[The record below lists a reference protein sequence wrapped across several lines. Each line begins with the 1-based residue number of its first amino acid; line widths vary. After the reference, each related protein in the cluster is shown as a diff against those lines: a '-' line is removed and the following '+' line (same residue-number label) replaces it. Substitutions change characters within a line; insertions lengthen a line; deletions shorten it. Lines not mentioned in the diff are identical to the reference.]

1 MLKPNQKSE
10 SSKKN
15 QVEKMFDSIS
25 FEYDL
30 LNEIMTFNSH
40 KRWKKNILNIAKK
53 LKPKNALD
61 IATGTAD
68 IAINLGSIS
77 NCKVVG
83 VDISEQMLNV
93 GRKKITKMKLDESVR
108 LETGDAENL
117 NFKDNYFDLVTIGFG
132 VRNFQDL
139 EKGLRESFRVL
150 NKEGTLII
158 LETSVPENRIMK
170 LFYSIFTRT
179 YIPIMARIF
188 SKDKSAYNYL
198 LNSAELFPSGTKFSN
213 ILKSVGFADVLIKP
227 KLFGSS
233 TIYVCKKK

>member
-1 MLKPNQKSE
+1 MKPNQESKSP
-10 SSKKN
+10 KKN

-30 LNEIMTFNSH
+30 LNAIMTFNSH

-77 NCKVVG
+77 NCEVIG

-93 GRKKITKMKLDESVR
+93 GREKITKMKLTKAVR
-108 LETGDAENL
+108 LESGDAENL

-139 EKGLRESFRVL
+139 EKGLSESLRVL
-150 NKEGTLII
+150 KAKGTLIV

-179 YIPIMARIF
+179 YIPIMAMIF

-198 LNSAELFPSGTKFSN
+198 LNSAELFPSGTKFKD
-213 ILKSVGFADVLIKP
+213 ILKSVGFSQVKIKP

-233 TIYVCKKK
+233 TIYIATK

>member
-1 MLKPNQKSE
+1 MKPNQESKSP
-10 SSKKN
+10 KKN

-30 LNEIMTFNSH
+30 LNAIMTFNSH

-77 NCKVVG
+77 NCEVIG

-93 GRKKITKMKLDESVR
+93 GREKITKMKLTKAVR
-108 LETGDAENL
+108 LESGDAENL

-139 EKGLRESFRVL
+139 EKGLSESLRVL
-150 NKEGTLII
+150 KVKGTLIV

-179 YIPIMARIF
+179 YIPIMAMIF

-198 LNSAELFPSGTKFSN
+198 LNSAELFPSGTKFKD
-213 ILKSVGFADVLIKP
+213 ILKSVGFSQVKIKP

-233 TIYVCKKK
+233 TIYIATK

>member
-1 MLKPNQKSE
+1 MKPNQE
-10 SSKKN
+10 SKISKKN

-30 LNEIMTFNSH
+30 LNAIMTFNSH

-77 NCKVVG
+77 NCEVIG

-93 GRKKITKMKLDESVR
+93 GRQKITKMKLTKSVR
-108 LETGDAENL
+108 LESGDAENL

-139 EKGLRESFRVL
+139 EKGLSESLRVL
-150 NKEGTLII
+150 KVKGTLIV

-179 YIPIMARIF
+179 YIPIMAMIF

>member
-1 MLKPNQKSE
+1 MKPNQKSK
-10 SSKKN
+10 SSKKI

-30 LNEIMTFNSH
+30 LNGIMTFNSH

-68 IAINLGSIS
+68 IAINLGAIS
-77 NCKVVG
+77 NCKVIG

-93 GRKKITKMKLDESVR
+93 GREKITKMKLGKSVR
-108 LETGDAENL
+108 LESGDAENL

-139 EKGLRESFRVL
+139 EQGLRESFRVL

-158 LETSVPENRIMK
+158 LETSIPENIIMK

-179 YIPIMARIF
+179 YIPVVASIF

-198 LNSAELFPSGTKFSN
+198 LNSAEFFPSGSRFSD
-213 ILKSVGFADVLIKP
+213 ILKSVGYANILIKP

>member
-1 MLKPNQKSE
+1 
-10 SSKKN
+10 
-15 QVEKMFDSIS
+15 MFDSIS

-30 LNEIMTFNSH
+30 LNGIMTFNNH
-40 KRWKKNILNIAKK
+40 KRWKKNILDIAKK

-83 VDISEQMLNV
+83 VDISEQMLSI
-93 GRKKITKMKLDESVR
+93 GREKISKNKLDETVS

-117 NFKDNYFDLVTIGFG
+117 NFKDGYFDLVTIGFG

-139 EKGLRESFRVL
+139 EKGLKESYRVL
-150 NKEGTLII
+150 NDTGTLVI
-158 LETSVPENRIMK
+158 LETSVPENIIMK
-170 LFYSIFTRT
+170 FFYSLFTRT
-179 YIPIMARIF
+179 YIPIMASIF

-198 LNSAELFPSGTKFSN
+198 LNSAEAFPSGTRFSN
-213 ILKSVGFADVLIKP
+213 ILKSVGFENVIVKP

-233 TIYVCKKK
+233 TIYIATK

>member
-1 MLKPNQKSE
+1 
-10 SSKKN
+10 
-15 QVEKMFDSIS
+15 MFDSIS

-30 LNEIMTFNSH
+30 LNAIMTFNSH

-77 NCKVVG
+77 NCDVIG
-83 VDISEQMLNV
+83 VDISEKMLNV
-93 GRKKITKMKLDESVR
+93 GREKITKMKLTKAVR
-108 LETGDAENL
+108 LESGDAENL

-139 EKGLRESFRVL
+139 EKGLSESLRVL
-150 NKEGTLII
+150 KAKGTLIV

-179 YIPIMARIF
+179 YIPIMATIF

-198 LNSAELFPSGTKFSN
+198 LNSAELFPSGTKFKD
-213 ILKSVGFADVLIKP
+213 ILKSVGFSQVKINP

-233 TIYVCKKK
+233 TIYIATK

>member
-1 MLKPNQKSE
+1 MKPNQESK

-30 LNEIMTFNSH
+30 LNAIMTFNSH

-77 NCKVVG
+77 NCEVIG

-93 GRKKITKMKLDESVR
+93 GREKITKMKLTKSVR
-108 LETGDAENL
+108 LESGDAENL

-139 EKGLRESFRVL
+139 DKGLSESLRVL
-150 NKEGTLII
+150 KVKGTLIV

-179 YIPIMARIF
+179 YIPIMAMIF

-198 LNSAELFPSGTKFSN
+198 LNSAELFPSGTKFKD
-213 ILKSVGFADVLIKP
+213 ILKSVGFSQVKIKP

-233 TIYVCKKK
+233 TIYIATK

>member
-1 MLKPNQKSE
+1 MKPNQESK

-30 LNEIMTFNSH
+30 LNAIMTFNSH

-77 NCKVVG
+77 NCEVIG

-93 GRKKITKMKLDESVR
+93 GREKITKMKLTKAVR
-108 LETGDAENL
+108 LESGDAENL

-139 EKGLRESFRVL
+139 EKGLSESLRVL
-150 NKEGTLII
+150 KAKGTLIV

-170 LFYSIFTRT
+170 LFYFIFTRT
-179 YIPIMARIF
+179 YIPIMAMFF

-198 LNSAELFPSGTKFSN
+198 LNSAELFPSGTKFKD
-213 ILKSVGFADVLIKP
+213 ILKSVGFSQVKIKP

-233 TIYVCKKK
+233 TIYIATK

>member
-30 LNEIMTFNSH
+30 LNGIMTFNSH
-40 KRWKKNILNIAKK
+40 KRWKKNILDIAKK

-83 VDISEQMLNV
+83 VDISEQMLSV
-93 GRKKITKMKLDESVR
+93 GREKISKNKLDEMVS

-117 NFKDNYFDLVTIGFG
+117 NFKDGYFDLITIGFG

-139 EKGLRESFRVL
+139 EKGLKESYRVL
-150 NKEGTLII
+150 NDTGTLVI
-158 LETSVPENRIMK
+158 LETSVPENIIMK
-170 LFYSIFTRT
+170 FFYSLFTRT
-179 YIPIMARIF
+179 YIPIMASIF

-198 LNSAELFPSGTKFSN
+198 LNSAEAFPSGTRFSN
-213 ILKSVGFADVLIKP
+213 ILKSVGFENVIVKP

-233 TIYVCKKK
+233 TIYIATK

>member
-1 MLKPNQKSE
+1 MLKPNQKSN

-30 LNEIMTFNSH
+30 LNGIMTFNNH
-40 KRWKKNILNIAKK
+40 KRWKKNILHIAKN

-93 GRKKITKMKLDESVR
+93 GREKILKMKLSESVI
-108 LETGDAENL
+108 LQSGDAENL

-139 EKGLRESFRVL
+139 QKGLKESHRVL
-150 NKEGTLII
+150 NEKGTLII
-158 LETSVPENRIMK
+158 LETSVPENKIMK
-170 LFYSIFTRT
+170 FLYAIFTRT
-179 YIPIMARIF
+179 YIPFMAWIF

-198 LNSAELFPSGTKFSN
+198 LDSAELFPSGIKFSN
-213 ILKSVGFADVLIKP
+213 ILRSVGFKKVLIKP

-233 TIYVCKKK
+233 TIYIATK

>member
-1 MLKPNQKSE
+1 MKPNNKST

-15 QVEKMFDSIS
+15 QIEKMFDSIS

-30 LNEIMTFNSH
+30 LNGIMTFNNH
-40 KRWKKNILNIAKK
+40 KRWKKNILDIAKK

-83 VDISEQMLNV
+83 VDISEQMLSV
-93 GRKKITKMKLDESVR
+93 GREKISKNKLDESVS

-117 NFKDNYFDLVTIGFG
+117 NFKDGYFDLVTIGFG

-139 EKGLRESFRVL
+139 EKGLKESYRVL
-150 NKEGTLII
+150 NQTGTLVI
-158 LETSVPENRIMK
+158 LETSVPESRIMK
-170 LFYSIFTRT
+170 FFYSLFTRT
-179 YIPIMARIF
+179 YIPIMASIF

-198 LNSAELFPSGTKFSN
+198 LNSAEAFPSGTKFSN
-213 ILKSVGFADVLIKP
+213 ILKSIGFENVMVQP

-233 TIYVCKKK
+233 TIYIATK

>member
-1 MLKPNQKSE
+1 MLKPNQKSNI
-10 SSKKN
+10 SKKN

-30 LNEIMTFNSH
+30 LNGIMTFNNH

-77 NCKVVG
+77 NCKVIG

-93 GRKKITKMKLDESVR
+93 GRKKITKMKLDESVK
-108 LETGDAENL
+108 LKTGDAENL

-132 VRNFQDL
+132 VRNFQNL
-139 EKGLRESFRVL
+139 EKGLKESFRVL

-158 LETSVPENRIMK
+158 LETSVPENIIIK

-188 SKDKSAYNYL
+188 SKDKSAYSYL

-213 ILKSVGFADVLIKP
+213 ILKSVGFNNVLVKP

-233 TIYVCKKK
+233 TIYIASK

>member
-1 MLKPNQKSE
+1 MKPHQESKSP
-10 SSKKN
+10 KKN

-30 LNEIMTFNSH
+30 LNAIMTFNSH

-77 NCKVVG
+77 NCEVIG

-93 GRKKITKMKLDESVR
+93 GREKITKMKLTKSVR
-108 LETGDAENL
+108 LESGDAENL
-117 NFKDNYFDLVTIGFG
+117 HFKDNYFDLVTIGFG

-139 EKGLRESFRVL
+139 EKGLSESLRVL
-150 NKEGTLII
+150 KVKGTLIV

-179 YIPIMARIF
+179 YIPIMAMIF

-198 LNSAELFPSGTKFSN
+198 LNSAELFPSGTRFKG
-213 ILKSVGFADVLIKP
+213 ILKSVGFSQVKIKP

-233 TIYVCKKK
+233 TIYIATK

>member
-1 MLKPNQKSE
+1 MLKPNHKSE

-30 LNEIMTFNSH
+30 LNGIMTFNNH

-77 NCKVVG
+77 DCKVVG

-93 GRKKITKMKLDESVR
+93 GRKKITKMKLHESVR

-150 NKEGTLII
+150 NNEGTLII

-198 LNSAELFPSGTKFSN
+198 LNSAELFPSGTRFSN

-233 TIYVCKKK
+233 TIYVATK

>member
-1 MLKPNQKSE
+1 MKPNQESKSP
-10 SSKKN
+10 KKN

-30 LNEIMTFNSH
+30 LNAIMTFNSH

-77 NCKVVG
+77 NCEVIG

-93 GRKKITKMKLDESVR
+93 GREKITKMKLTKSVR
-108 LETGDAENL
+108 LESGDAENL

-139 EKGLRESFRVL
+139 EKGLSESLRVL
-150 NKEGTLII
+150 KAKGTLIV

-179 YIPIMARIF
+179 YIPIMAMIF

-198 LNSAELFPSGTKFSN
+198 LNSAELFPSGTKFKD
-213 ILKSVGFADVLIKP
+213 ILKSVGFSQVKINP

-233 TIYVCKKK
+233 TIYIATK

>member
-1 MLKPNQKSE
+1 
-10 SSKKN
+10 
-15 QVEKMFDSIS
+15 MFDSIS

-30 LNEIMTFNSH
+30 LNGIMTFNNH
-40 KRWKKNILNIAKK
+40 KRWKKNILDIAKK

-83 VDISEQMLNV
+83 VDISEQMLSV
-93 GRKKITKMKLDESVR
+93 GREKISKNKLDESVS

-117 NFKDNYFDLVTIGFG
+117 NFKDGYFDLVTIGFG

-139 EKGLRESFRVL
+139 EKGLKESYRVL
-150 NKEGTLII
+150 NQTGTLII
-158 LETSVPENRIMK
+158 LETSVPESTIMK
-170 LFYSIFTRT
+170 FFYSLFTRT
-179 YIPIMARIF
+179 YIPIMASIF

-198 LNSAELFPSGTKFSN
+198 LNSAEAFPSGTRFSN
-213 ILKSVGFADVLIKP
+213 ILKSVGFENVIVKP

-233 TIYVCKKK
+233 TIYIATK

>member
-1 MLKPNQKSE
+1 MKPNQESKSP
-10 SSKKN
+10 KKN

-30 LNEIMTFNSH
+30 LNAIMTFNSH

-77 NCKVVG
+77 NCEVIG

-93 GRKKITKMKLDESVR
+93 GREKITKMKLTKSVR
-108 LETGDAENL
+108 LESGDAENL

-139 EKGLRESFRVL
+139 EKGLSESLRVL
-150 NKEGTLII
+150 KAKGTLIV

-179 YIPIMARIF
+179 YIPIMAMIF

-198 LNSAELFPSGTKFSN
+198 LNSAELFPSGTKFKD
-213 ILKSVGFADVLIKP
+213 ILKSVGFSQVKIKP

-233 TIYVCKKK
+233 TIYIATK

>member
-1 MLKPNQKSE
+1 MLKPNQKSK
-10 SSKKN
+10 SPKKN
-15 QVEKMFDSIS
+15 QVENMFDSIS

-30 LNEIMTFNSH
+30 LNGIMTFNNH

-68 IAINLGSIS
+68 IAINLGSIYD
-77 NCKVVG
+77 CKVVG
-83 VDISEQMLNV
+83 VDISEQMLSV
-93 GRKKITKMKLDESVR
+93 GRKKITKMKLDEVIR

-139 EKGLRESFRVL
+139 EKGLSECFRVL
-150 NKEGTLII
+150 NEKGTLII

-233 TIYVCKKK
+233 TIYVATK

>member
-1 MLKPNQKSE
+1 MKPNQESKSP
-10 SSKKN
+10 KKN
-15 QVEKMFDSIS
+15 QVQKMFDSIS

-30 LNEIMTFNSH
+30 LNAIMTFNSH

-77 NCKVVG
+77 NCEVIG

-93 GRKKITKMKLDESVR
+93 GREKITKMKLTKSVR
-108 LETGDAENL
+108 LESGDAENL

-139 EKGLRESFRVL
+139 EKGLSESLRVL
-150 NKEGTLII
+150 KVKGTLIV

-179 YIPIMARIF
+179 YIPIMAMIF

-198 LNSAELFPSGTKFSN
+198 LNSAELFPSGTKFKD
-213 ILKSVGFADVLIKP
+213 ILKSVGFSQVKIKP

-233 TIYVCKKK
+233 TIYIATK

>member
-1 MLKPNQKSE
+1 LKPNQKSE
-10 SSKKN
+10 TSKKN

-30 LNEIMTFNSH
+30 LNGIMTFNGH
-40 KRWKKNILNIAKK
+40 KRWKNNIVNIAKK

-68 IAINLGSIS
+68 IAINLASIS

-93 GRKKITKMKLDESVR
+93 GRKKITKMKLDEYVR

-117 NFKDNYFDLVTIGFG
+117 NFKDNYFDLITIGFG

-150 NKEGTLII
+150 NKNGTLII

-198 LNSAELFPSGTKFSN
+198 LNSAELFPSGSKFSN

-233 TIYVCKKK
+233 TIYVATK

>member
-1 MLKPNQKSE
+1 
-10 SSKKN
+10 
-15 QVEKMFDSIS
+15 MFDSIS

-30 LNEIMTFNSH
+30 LNAIMTFNSH

-77 NCKVVG
+77 NCEVIG

-93 GRKKITKMKLDESVR
+93 GREKITKMRLTKSVR
-108 LETGDAENL
+108 LESGDAENL

-139 EKGLRESFRVL
+139 EKGLSESLRVL
-150 NKEGTLII
+150 KVKGTLIV

-179 YIPIMARIF
+179 YIPIMAMIF

>member
-1 MLKPNQKSE
+1 
-10 SSKKN
+10 
-15 QVEKMFDSIS
+15 MFDSIS

-30 LNEIMTFNSH
+30 LNAIMTFNSH

-77 NCKVVG
+77 NCEVIG

-93 GRKKITKMKLDESVR
+93 GREKITKMKLTKSVR
-108 LETGDAENL
+108 LESGDAENL

-139 EKGLRESFRVL
+139 EKGLSESLRVL
-150 NKEGTLII
+150 KVKGTLIV

-179 YIPIMARIF
+179 YIPIMAMIF

-198 LNSAELFPSGTKFSN
+198 LNSAKLFPSGTKFSN

-233 TIYVCKKK
+233 TIYVCKKQ

>member
-1 MLKPNQKSE
+1 MKPNQESKSP
-10 SSKKN
+10 KKN

-30 LNEIMTFNSH
+30 LNAIMTFNSH

-61 IATGTAD
+61 IA
-68 IAINLGSIS
+68 INLGSIS
-77 NCKVVG
+77 NCEVIG

-93 GRKKITKMKLDESVR
+93 GREKITKMKLTKSVR
-108 LETGDAENL
+108 LESGDAENL
-117 NFKDNYFDLVTIGFG
+117 HFKDNYFDLVTIGFG

-139 EKGLRESFRVL
+139 EKGLSESLRVL
-150 NKEGTLII
+150 KVKGTLIV

-179 YIPIMARIF
+179 YIPIMAMIF

-198 LNSAELFPSGTKFSN
+198 LNSAELFPSGTKFKD
-213 ILKSVGFADVLIKP
+213 ILKSVGFSQVQIKP

-233 TIYVCKKK
+233 TIYIATK

>member
-30 LNEIMTFNSH
+30 LNGIMTFNNH

-77 NCKVVG
+77 DCKVVG
-83 VDISEQMLNV
+83 VDISEQMLDV
-93 GRKKITKMKLDESVR
+93 GRKKITKMKLDESIT

-158 LETSVPENRIMK
+158 LETSVPKNRIMK

-233 TIYVCKKK
+233 TIYVATK

>member
-1 MLKPNQKSE
+1 MVKPNQKSK
-10 SSKKN
+10 SSKKS

-30 LNEIMTFNSH
+30 LNGIMTFNSH

-77 NCKVVG
+77 DCKVVG
-83 VDISEQMLNV
+83 VDISEQMLNG
-93 GRKKITKMKLDESVR
+93 GRKKITKMKLDEFVR

-117 NFKDNYFDLVTIGFG
+117 NFKDNYCDLVTIGFG

-139 EKGLRESFRVL
+139 EKGLKESFRVL
-150 NKEGTLII
+150 NKDGTLII
-158 LETSVPENRIMK
+158 LETSVPENTIMK
-170 LFYSIFTRT
+170 LFY
-179 YIPIMARIF
+179 
-188 SKDKSAYNYL
+188 
-198 LNSAELFPSGTKFSN
+198 
-213 ILKSVGFADVLIKP
+213 
-227 KLFGSS
+227 
-233 TIYVCKKK
+233 

>member
-30 LNEIMTFNSH
+30 LNGIMTFNGH

-77 NCKVVG
+77 DCKVVG

-117 NFKDNYFDLVTIGFG
+117 NFKDNYFDLITIGFG

-150 NKEGTLII
+150 NKNGTLII

-233 TIYVCKKK
+233 TIYVATK

>member
-1 MLKPNQKSE
+1 MLKPNQKSK
-10 SSKKN
+10 SPKKS

-25 FEYDL
+25 SEYDL
-30 LNEIMTFNSH
+30 LNGIMTFNSH
-40 KRWKKNILNIAKK
+40 KKWKKNILNIAKK

-68 IAINLGSIS
+68 IAINLGSIYD
-77 NCKVVG
+77 CKVVG
-83 VDISEQMLNV
+83 VDISEQMLSI
-93 GRKKITKMKLDESVR
+93 GRKKITKMKLDEAIR

-139 EKGLRESFRVL
+139 EKGLSECFRVL
-150 NKEGTLII
+150 NEKGTLII

-198 LNSAELFPSGTKFSN
+198 LNSAELFPSGTKFSE
-213 ILKSVGFADVLIKP
+213 ILKSVGFSKVQIKP

-233 TIYVCKKK
+233 TIYIATK

>member
-30 LNEIMTFNSH
+30 LNGIMTFNNH

-77 NCKVVG
+77 DCKVVG
-83 VDISEQMLNV
+83 VDISEQMLNI
-93 GRKKITKMKLDESVR
+93 GRKKIKKMKLDEFVR

-139 EKGLRESFRVL
+139 EKGLKESFRVL
-150 NKEGTLII
+150 NKDGTLII
-158 LETSVPENRIMK
+158 LETSVPENIIMK

-198 LNSAELFPSGTKFSN
+198 INSAELFPSGNKFSD
-213 ILKSVGFADVLIKP
+213 ILKSVGFTDVLIKP

-233 TIYVCKKK
+233 TIYIATK

>member
-1 MLKPNQKSE
+1 MLKPNQKSKI
-10 SSKKN
+10 SKKS
-15 QVEKMFDSIS
+15 QVEKMFDTIS
-25 FEYDL
+25 FEYDF
-30 LNEIMTFNSH
+30 LNGIMTFNSH

-68 IAINLGSIS
+68 IAIDIGSIP
-77 NCKVVG
+77 NCQVVG
-83 VDISEQMLNV
+83 IDISQKMLNV
-93 GRKKITKMKLDESVR
+93 GRKKIKKMKLDESVR

-158 LETSVPENRIMK
+158 LETSIPENIIMK

-179 YIPIMARIF
+179 YIPVVASIF

-198 LNSAELFPSGTKFSN
+198 LNSAEFFPSGSRFSD
-213 ILKSVGFADVLIKP
+213 ILKSVGYANILIKP

-233 TIYVCKKK
+233 TIYVCKKQ

>member
-1 MLKPNQKSE
+1 
-10 SSKKN
+10 
-15 QVEKMFDSIS
+15 MFDSIS

-30 LNEIMTFNSH
+30 LNAIMTFNSH

-77 NCKVVG
+77 NCEVIG

-93 GRKKITKMKLDESVR
+93 GREKITKMKLTKSVR
-108 LETGDAENL
+108 LESGDAENL

-139 EKGLRESFRVL
+139 EKGLSESLRVL
-150 NKEGTLII
+150 KVKGTLIV

-179 YIPIMARIF
+179 YIPIMAMIF

-198 LNSAELFPSGTKFSN
+198 LNSAELFPSGTRFKG
-213 ILKSVGFADVLIKP
+213 ILKSVGFSQVKIKP

-233 TIYVCKKK
+233 TIYIATK

>member
-1 MLKPNQKSE
+1 MKPNQKSK
-10 SSKKN
+10 SPKKN

-30 LNEIMTFNSH
+30 LNGIMTFNNH

-68 IAINLGSIS
+68 IAINLGSIYD
-77 NCKVVG
+77 CKVVG
-83 VDISEQMLNV
+83 VDISEQMLSV
-93 GRKKITKMKLDESVR
+93 GRKKITKMKLDEVIR

-179 YIPIMARIF
+179 YIPIMAMIF
-188 SKDKSAYNYL
+188 SKNKSAYNYL
-198 LNSAELFPSGTKFSN
+198 LNSAELFPSGTNFSN
-213 ILKSVGFADVLIKP
+213 ILKSVGFADVIIKP

-233 TIYVCKKK
+233 TIYIATK

>member
-1 MLKPNQKSE
+1 MLKPNQKSNI
-10 SSKKN
+10 SKKN

-30 LNEIMTFNSH
+30 LNGIMTFNNH

-77 NCKVVG
+77 NCKVIG

-93 GRKKITKMKLDESVR
+93 GRKKITKMKLDESVK
-108 LETGDAENL
+108 LKTGDAENL

-132 VRNFQDL
+132 VRNFQNL
-139 EKGLRESFRVL
+139 EKGLKESFRVL

-158 LETSVPENRIMK
+158 LETSVPENIIIK

-188 SKDKSAYNYL
+188 SKDKSAYSYL

-213 ILKSVGFADVLIKP
+213 ILKSVGFNDVLVKP

-233 TIYVCKKK
+233 TIYIASK